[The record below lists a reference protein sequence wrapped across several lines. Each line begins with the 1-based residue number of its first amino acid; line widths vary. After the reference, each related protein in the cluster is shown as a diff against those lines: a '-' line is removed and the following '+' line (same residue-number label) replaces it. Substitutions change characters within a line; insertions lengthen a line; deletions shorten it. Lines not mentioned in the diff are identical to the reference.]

1 MILLSYLLWKYLNLI
16 YSILI
21 SKILTLN
28 VNQIMQVITETKKQ
42 KNAAEVAAE
51 DDIFIQKI

>member
-42 KNAAEVAAE
+42 KNAAEVTVE
-51 DDIFIQKI
+51 DIFIQKI